1 MSYKVYIYVITLMLS
16 IYATSGINY
25 DGFIKKN
32 KAIEARVLVI
42 LMSIALSYLATNFIY
57 DFISLTSIIKKWKTS
72 FFVDN
77 SSVINMKFNT
87 Y

>member
-1 MSYKVYIYVITLMLS
+1 MSYKVFIYVITLMLS
-16 IYATSGINY
+16 IYATSGINF

-57 DFISLTSIIKKWKTS
+57 DFISLTSIIK
-72 FFVDN
+72 N
-77 SSVINMKFNT
+77 
-87 Y
+87 